1 MNKTIECPKC
11 RKTLGALS
19 DGRVIIR
26 HKGRAVLIEPASSK
40 GFNLC
45 IICERCQTS
54 VTKSFSQKDL
64 TNPDKGV

>member
-1 MNKTIECPKC
+1 MRKTIECPKC
-11 RKTLGALS
+11 GKTLGALS

-26 HKGRAVLIEPASSK
+26 HKGRAVLIEPASSE

-54 VTKSFSQKDL
+54 VAKSFSHKDL
-64 TNPDKGV
+64 TNSENGA